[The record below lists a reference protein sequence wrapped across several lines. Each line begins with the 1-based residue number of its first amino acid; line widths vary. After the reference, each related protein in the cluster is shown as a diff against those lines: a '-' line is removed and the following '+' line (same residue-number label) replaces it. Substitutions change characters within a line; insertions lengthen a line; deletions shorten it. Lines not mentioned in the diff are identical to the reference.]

1 MPTTSAKANAETK
14 HANMRRRKKAPT
26 NTENAGGDLRS
37 LTFMHQMVPQEC
49 SDRTNKQNEIDE
61 NHAPIKKE
69 QAIKDKPAPHDEEEA
84 ANEVQVN
91 GSQPR
96 V

>member
-1 MPTTSAKANAETK
+1 MRTCNAE
-14 HANMRRRKKAPT
+14 KAPT

-37 LTFMHQMVPQEC
+37 LTFMHRNGAPRVLSQNQ
-49 SDRTNKQNEIDE
+49 KQNEIDDK
-61 NHAPIKKE
+61 HAPIKEE

-84 ANEVQVN
+84 ANEVHVN

-96 V
+96 EWRALSQWGFK